1 MAYLTGLA
9 QTTKTATGIAIVM
22 GIISAES
29 KDGFLPTHCTQP
41 SRLRVITARHLA
53 WVNSALLADPFAGPS
68 DT

>member
-9 QTTKTATGIAIVM
+9 QTTKTATGIAVVM

-29 KDGFLPTHCTQP
+29 KDGFLPTQP

-53 WVNSALLADPFAGPS
+53 WVNSALLADPFVGPS